1 MNRELFED
9 LSKSIKEAGKIR
21 RGEVKASRV
30 FTYSA
35 VDIRKLRKSVKVSQ
49 AKFAWMIGVSV
60 DTVQNWEQGRR
71 KPRGPAMA
79 LLRVFEKD
87 PKVVVG
93 ALS

>member
-9 LSKSIKEAGKIR
+9 LSKSLKEAGKIQ

-30 FTYSA
+30 FTYSD

-49 AKFAWMIGVSV
+49 PKFARMIGVSV

-71 KPRGPAMA
+71 KPTGPAMA
-79 LLRVFEKD
+79 LLRVFEEN

-93 ALS
+93 ALG

>member
-49 AKFAWMIGVSV
+49 SNFARMIGVSV

-93 ALS
+93 ALG